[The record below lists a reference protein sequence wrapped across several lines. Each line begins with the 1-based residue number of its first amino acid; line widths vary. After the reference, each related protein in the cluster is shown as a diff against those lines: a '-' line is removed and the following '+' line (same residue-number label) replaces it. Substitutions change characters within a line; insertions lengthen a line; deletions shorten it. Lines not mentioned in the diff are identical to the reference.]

1 MLFRSSME
9 FSYLKDETG
18 NTVIGPDGE
27 PLLEGTAYVF
37 VGGQGV
43 MLKPA
48 TQADYDQVMALYEA
62 ADSLVS
68 RDENIWAIVREQAGA
83 CFAGD
88 RTAEEA
94 ARAIQSRVEL
104 YLNEQK

>member
-1 MLFRSSME
+1 MF
-9 FSYLKDETG
+9 
-18 NTVIGPDGE
+18 
-27 PLLEGTAYVF
+27 A
-37 VGGQGV
+37 GGQGV
-43 MLKPA
+43 LLKPA
-48 TQADYDQVMALYEA
+48 PQADYDQIMALYEA

-68 RDENIWAIVREQAGA
+68 RDENIGAIVREQAGA

>member
-1 MLFRSSME
+1 MISTQTTYMGLKLKSPVIVSS
-9 FSYLKDETG
+9 SGLTSSVD
-18 NTVIGPDGE
+18 N
-27 PLLEGTAYVF
+27 
-37 VGGQGV
+37 
-43 MLKPA
+43 
-48 TQADYDQVMALYEA
+48 MALYEA